1 MYVIDSHMFAFQG
14 HPEFVKGYSEK
25 LMNFRRQMLG
35 EETYS
40 AGIDSLQQALDSRT
54 IGRWM
59 LNFLAN

>member
-1 MYVIDSHMFAFQG
+1 
-14 HPEFVKGYSEK
+14 
-25 LMNFRRQMLG
+25 MLG